1 MKKEIRYPVIFIA
14 VTLAVSWSFTIVIF
28 SKPERVQFFPFIMLF
43 PAAIGIIMNS
53 IRYRSVS
60 KVFKPVTNRINIR
73 SVLFAFFYPVLF
85 LAITA
90 IVVVLTGFGE
100 FNSDKLSGLALYPS
114 LGTIAFGFLLIFGE
128 EYGWRGFLLKELA
141 ATKGKIISAII
152 VGLVWAVWH
161 GPAVYELAKLTN
173 MENPALISIIQ
184 MSAVFVFSFPFAY
197 SYFLTNNILPP
208 MIFHF
213 VWNFYN
219 PLLLGDIYMNKPGIV
234 EGNILYING
243 ESLAGI
249 IVGLPFVFWYIYKN
263 KSRN

>member
-1 MKKEIRYPVIFIA
+1 MKKELRYPLFFIVI
-14 VTLAVSWSFTIVIF
+14 TLAVSWSYTIVIF
-28 SKPERVQFFPFIMLF
+28 SKPETIQFFPFIMLI
-43 PAAIGIIMNS
+43 PATVGIIMNAV
-53 IRYRSVS
+53 RYRSL
-60 KVFKPVTNRINIR
+60 KRVFKPLTNRINLK
-73 SVLFAFFYPVLF
+73 SVLFAFLYPVLF

-90 IVVVLTGFGE
+90 ILVVLTGFGE
-100 FNSDKLSGLALYPS
+100 LNTDKLSGLALYPS

-141 ATKGKIISAII
+141 EAKGKIFAAIV

-161 GPAVYELAKLTN
+161 GPAVFELATFTN

-249 IVGLPFVFWYIYKN
+249 IIGLPFIFWYIYKY
-263 KSRN
+263 KKA